1 MRQPFSFGSLETSD
15 FYPPTLI
22 MEQNNPYKQEVEF
35 VQVLQRP
42 IEPGDEIFSQSLS
55 ALGVPHQ
62 GLLVTTVGTT
72 SGDYDDGTN
81 QYFIDQVEDIFE
93 SAGGNTPYN
102 LFTANCIQS
111 CSRAVG
117 TSGEPLIPNAR
128 EYNEN
133 PYFDERPP
141 IRSAS
146 YMGDYVITSQIG
158 QYQHYTLYIYH
169 INKTIFREIN
179 GMTKCNANIKQ
190 NDLFLLK
197 ALQPYTKSI
206 PDVNPCS
213 LYGKGIYSASNP
225 PYKEFTLASCGH
237 IFHQKCLEKYLEK
250 GSQDKATTPT
260 TDTTSKQVDSGDQT
274 PVDEDADVILMN
286 ELGILG
292 GEEQSSSKTTDQASS
307 SIEATKETS
316 DQATS
321 PIEVVSTTPGN
332 SKNVDDSISKE
343 LSSGQIQRPICEKC
357 SEEISIDFQKDTVFL
372 SCKHAVHLDCIND
385 LHKRCPTCTSADDM
399 ESFPVEQAS
408 STAQK
413 RSSDLPEKSSSKKQ
427 KTSNKEG
434 VPSMLKKLIE
444 ELLTDNSNNEDLEE
458 SNASLNS
465 GNFFHLSSMI
475 DQAEEKNKDATRNVI
490 NRYFDFGEALH
501 LRYKELKPSHG
512 KYGAEALVKDE
523 VRKQISVTELSDE
536 ALRKRMERAEKLYKL
551 FNAADHLVI
560 LRNNSVCHG
569 TGSSLFIRQKEL
581 QLFNVNSIPYL
592 INTDCARNILVAVL
606 KEYNN
611 KTPDQYFKR
620 IVGNIVANQEFDN
633 SKILVA
639 WCFGHAIRAI

>member
-1 MRQPFSFGSLETSD
+1 
-15 FYPPTLI
+15 
-22 MEQNNPYKQEVEF
+22 
-35 VQVLQRP
+35 
-42 IEPGDEIFSQSLS
+42 
-55 ALGVPHQ
+55 
-62 GLLVTTVGTT
+62 
-72 SGDYDDGTN
+72 
-81 QYFIDQVEDIFE
+81 
-93 SAGGNTPYN
+93 
-102 LFTANCIQS
+102 
-111 CSRAVG
+111 
-117 TSGEPLIPNAR
+117 
-128 EYNEN
+128 
-133 PYFDERPP
+133 
-141 IRSAS
+141 
-146 YMGDYVITSQIG
+146 
-158 QYQHYTLYIYH
+158 
-169 INKTIFREIN
+169 
-179 GMTKCNANIKQ
+179 
-190 NDLFLLK
+190 
-197 ALQPYTKSI
+197 
-206 PDVNPCS
+206 
-213 LYGKGIYSASNP
+213 
-225 PYKEFTLASCGH
+225 
-237 IFHQKCLEKYLEK
+237 
-250 GSQDKATTPT
+250 
-260 TDTTSKQVDSGDQT
+260 
-274 PVDEDADVILMN
+274 MN

-501 LRYKELKPSHG
+501 LRYKEL
-512 KYGAEALVKDE
+512 
-523 VRKQISVTELSDE
+523 
-536 ALRKRMERAEKLYKL
+536 
-551 FNAADHLVI
+551 
-560 LRNNSVCHG
+560 
-569 TGSSLFIRQKEL
+569 
-581 QLFNVNSIPYL
+581 
-592 INTDCARNILVAVL
+592 
-606 KEYNN
+606 
-611 KTPDQYFKR
+611 
-620 IVGNIVANQEFDN
+620 
-633 SKILVA
+633 
-639 WCFGHAIRAI
+639 